1 MDTRLLRSFRAIARC
16 EGLGQAASEMHVTRS
31 ALSHGLKALESELG
45 CRLFDRIGK
54 RLVLNQAG
62 EQLLSGI
69 EGPMQAIDDVAN
81 ALKQL
86 NRWGQGRLR
95 VGASVTACQHLLPAV
110 FRELRRDH
118 ERLQLVVESGDM
130 PHLLELLRD
139 HRIDLAIGVEPDSD
153 THLEVHPL
161 FQDELM
167 FVYSSHHPWA
177 KLDTLGKADVQ
188 AQALILYKRSS
199 PSGQLV
205 SRFLQDHRMEPFTT
219 MEVASV
225 TAIKE
230 MVLLNLGVAVLAPWV
245 VEKELTRGILQMRPI
260 GTRPLRRRWVITHLA
275 AKRLNLAE
283 TRFCRLCRNQATALR
298 KDRRELP
305 GTPSLE

>member
-1 MDTRLLRSFRAIARC
+1 MDTRLLRAFRAIAKS
-16 EGLGQAASEMHVTRS
+16 EGLANAAVELHVTRS

-62 EQLLSGI
+62 EQLLTGI
-69 EGPMQAIDDVAN
+69 EGPMQAIEDVAN

-95 VGASVTACQHLLPAV
+95 VGASVTACQHLLPTV
-110 FRELRRDH
+110 FRELRREH
-118 ERLQLVVESGDM
+118 ERLQIVIESGDM
-130 PHLLELLRD
+130 PHLLDLLRD
-139 HRIDLAIGVEPDSD
+139 HRIDLALGVEPETDNQ
-153 THLEVHPL
+153 LELHPL

-167 FVYSSHHPWA
+167 FVHSRNHPWA
-177 KLDTLGKADVQ
+177 RAATLSRADVQ
-188 AQALILYKRSS
+188 SQALILYKRSS
-199 PSGQLV
+199 PSGRLV
-205 SRFLQDHRMEPFTT
+205 SRYLQEHHMEPITT
-219 MEVASV
+219 MEVGSV

-245 VEKELTRGILQMRPI
+245 MERELVRGILQMRPI
-260 GTRPLRRRWVITHLA
+260 TSRPLRRRWVVAHLA
-275 AKRLNLAE
+275 AKKLNLAE
-283 TRFCRLCRNQATALR
+283 TRFCALCRNHATALR

-305 GTPSLE
+305 QV